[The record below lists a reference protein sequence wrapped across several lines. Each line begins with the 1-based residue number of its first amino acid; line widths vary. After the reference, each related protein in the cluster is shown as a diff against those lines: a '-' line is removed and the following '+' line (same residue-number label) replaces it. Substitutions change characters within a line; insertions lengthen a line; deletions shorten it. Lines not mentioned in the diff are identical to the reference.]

1 MNINGING
9 YLSKFEGIEVDAAVE
24 RVQGR
29 DIEFAEKVDKTTAV
43 NGHQLT
49 GDIEISAED
58 VGALPVD
65 TIYAYSLV
73 WEDNIL
79 YLKDQNGRVLNSHY
93 IEIDK
98 GRWGHIVGNIED
110 QEDLQQALAAARNL
124 GLGDLNNVDLENLAD
139 GNVLKYDATA
149 GKWVNSAAVT
159 ALSELTD
166 VDLTNLV
173 SGNILEYDAA
183 TGKWVNTTVTPSS
196 TTLGTL
202 TDVELT
208 NLANGDVIRYD
219 SATGKWENSSS
230 GPGGASVWGQ
240 ITGTLSDQTDLQSAL
255 DAKSSVTL
263 RDWS

>member
-24 RVQGR
+24 RVQGL
-29 DIEFAEKVDKTTAV
+29 DIEFAEKVDKTTTV
-43 NGHQLT
+43 NGHPLSSN
-49 GDIEISAED
+49 IEISAED
-58 VGALPVD
+58 VGALPVS
-65 TIYAYSLV
+65 TTYAYSLA
-73 WEDNIL
+73 WENNIL
-79 YLKDQNGRVLNSHY
+79 YLKDQNGRVLNSFY
-93 IEIDK
+93 IEIDQ
-98 GRWGHIVGNIED
+98 GRWGHIIGNIEE
-110 QEDLQQALAAARNL
+110 QEDLQQALADARDL
-124 GLGDLNNVDLENLAD
+124 GI
-139 GNVLKYDATA
+139 
-149 GKWVNSAAVT
+149 
-159 ALSELTD
+159 SELND
-166 VDLTNLV
+166 VQIENLV

-183 TGKWVNTTVTPSS
+183 TGKWVNTAITPSS